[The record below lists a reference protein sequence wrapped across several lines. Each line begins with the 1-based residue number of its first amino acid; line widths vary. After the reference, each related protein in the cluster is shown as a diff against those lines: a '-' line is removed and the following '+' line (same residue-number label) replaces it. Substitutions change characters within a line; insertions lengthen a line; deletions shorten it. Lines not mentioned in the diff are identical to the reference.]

1 MLASAKRAQPVR
13 RYNGLLL
20 ATDLRLA
27 GGHRGTFGQPGRT
40 VGGVPKEI
48 QQIGAQVFNEQLG
61 ICRLLYGHLFVAA
74 GLRGPGVQRKV
85 LQLRL
90 QLAKR

>member
-1 MLASAKRAQPVR
+1 MLAPAERAQPVR

-20 ATDLRLA
+20 ATDLCVA

-48 QQIGAQVFNEQLG
+48 QQIGAQVSDEQFG
-61 ICRLLYGHLFVAA
+61 VRRLLYGHLLVAV
-74 GLRGPGVQRKV
+74 GLRGPGVQRKI
-85 LQLRL
+85 L
-90 QLAKR
+90 